1 MRSLA
6 NPTNIKSSAV
16 KRGILITGT
25 HRSGTTW
32 VGKMLSLPKDIVYIH
47 EPFNVDYPSA
57 GIDFRFKR
65 WFTYAEGLENLSEF
79 RNAFGKTVTF
89 RHRPPPRGNESALA
103 HLAACARQSL
113 RNARNRVTG
122 RIPLV
127 KDPIALLSADFLAR
141 EFDLDVVVMIR
152 HPLAFCGSL
161 KQWKWEFPFDDL
173 LSQTKAV
180 ERFFPDRR
188 DAIEAMSKEAPDII
202 SQGILLWE
210 LFHRVI
216 HSYQVAHPDWVFV
229 RHEDLLSRPLEEFQC
244 ICERLEIPFSSEI
257 RDGIGRSQK
266 PADQEV
272 TNPSFRARNRGE
284 VAESWKHRLDP
295 EETRR
300 ILAATSSL
308 RKAFYPEDGD
318 APGDV

>member
-1 MRSLA
+1 M
-6 NPTNIKSSAV
+6 

-32 VGKMLSLPKDIVYIH
+32 VGKMLSLPENIVYIH

-57 GIDFRFKR
+57 GIDFKFKR
-65 WFTYAEGLENLSEF
+65 WFTDAERLENLDEF
-79 RNAFGKTVTF
+79 RAAFHKTVTF
-89 RHRPPPRGNESALA
+89 RHPPPARGKEGGLA

-113 RNARNRVTG
+113 RNTRNRLTG

-173 LSQTKAV
+173 LNQPGAV
-180 ERFFPDRR
+180 ERFFPDRLE
-188 DAIEAMSKEAPDII
+188 AIEAMSKEPPDII

-216 HSYQVAHPDWVFV
+216 HSYQEAHPDWVFV
-229 RHEDLLSRPLEEFQC
+229 RHEDLLSRPQEEFQG
-244 ICERLEIPFSSEI
+244 ICEKLKVPFSSEI
-257 RDGIGRSQK
+257 RDGIARSQK
-266 PADQEV
+266 PAEKEV
-272 TNPSFRARNRGE
+272 TDPSFRARNHGE

-300 ILAATSSL
+300 ILAASSSL
-308 RKAFYPEDGD
+308 RKSFYPEDEDLQGNN
-318 APGDV
+318 

>member
-1 MRSLA
+1 M
-6 NPTNIKSSAV
+6 KH
-16 KRGILITGT
+16 GILITGT

-32 VGKMLSLPKDIVYIH
+32 VGKMLSLPKNIVYIH

-57 GIDFRFKR
+57 GIDFKFKR
-65 WFTYAEGLENLSEF
+65 WFTYAEDLENLNEF
-79 RNAFGKTVTF
+79 RSAFRKTVTF
-89 RHRPPPRGNESALA
+89 RHPLPLRLKESGLG
-103 HLAACARQSL
+103 HFGKCVRQSL
-113 RNARNRVTG
+113 RNTRNRVTG

-141 EFDLDVVVMIR
+141 EYDLNVVVMIR

-161 KQWKWEFPFDDL
+161 KQWKWAFPFDDL
-173 LSQTKAV
+173 LEQPGAV

-188 DAIEAMSKEAPDII
+188 EAIAAMSNEPPDII

-216 HSYQVAHPDWVFV
+216 HAYQESRPEWMFV
-229 RHEDLLSRPLEEFQC
+229 RHEDLLSRPLEEFKA
-244 ICERLEIPFSSEI
+244 ICEKMGIPFTAEI
-257 RDGIGRSQK
+257 QEGIARSQK
-266 PADQEV
+266 PADKEV
-272 TNPSFRARNRGE
+272 ADPSFRARNQGE

-300 ILAATSSL
+300 ILAETRSL
-308 RKAFYPEDGD
+308 RQEFYPEDVVD
-318 APGDV
+318 PGDHA